1 MTPHSLSRLLCHLS
15 SFLDRFDPIAH
26 KDRKVKTMLERIT
39 YDPNILGGK
48 PIIKGTRISVQFI
61 LELLGAGMS
70 IAEILSEYPHLQR
83 EDILAALDYAAKT
96 IANEEII
103 IPSELPEAT
112 AA

>member
-1 MTPHSLSRLLCHLS
+1 
-15 SFLDRFDPIAH
+15 
-26 KDRKVKTMLERIT
+26 MLERIT
-39 YDPNILGGK
+39 YNPNILGGK

-70 IAEILSEYPHLQR
+70 IDEILAEYPHLQR

-103 IPSELPEAT
+103 IPSELPEVT